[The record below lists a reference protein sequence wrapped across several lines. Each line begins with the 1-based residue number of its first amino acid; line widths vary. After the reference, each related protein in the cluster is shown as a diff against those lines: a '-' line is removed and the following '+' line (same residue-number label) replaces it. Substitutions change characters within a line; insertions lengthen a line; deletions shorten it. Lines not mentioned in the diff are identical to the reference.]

1 MRVFELVLDRMHF
14 NNLLVVMLLAGLVA
28 CTQKPFSTVDAL
40 PMPATPPTGQPIKD
54 APELT
59 PTATLLPAPE
69 RLLTICLGREP
80 ASLFYYD
87 AASMAARDVL
97 AAVYDGPVD
106 IRDYTAYPVI
116 LQKLPSLKDGDA
128 LLQPVQVEA
137 GDLIVDSAGNPVNLE
152 VGVEFRPSGC
162 TESNCTQSYSE
173 DQPVTM
179 DQLVLRFTLLPGI
192 QWSDGTPL
200 TSSDSVYSYELAR
213 SLYPA
218 AQPALISRTHSYR
231 ALDDYSVEW
240 LGLPGY
246 QDGIYHTK
254 FFTPLPQ
261 HAWHTYSIEE
271 IRTAEASTRKPLGW
285 GAYIIDEWITGDHIS
300 LHKNPLYFRA
310 GENLPYFDHLVFRF
324 VGSSDEGLDALQAGE
339 CDFVDQTA
347 MFDSGS
353 PRLLEQQQNGQIQAF
368 YQNDAGWEQV
378 TFGIH
383 PIDSQRVGFFT
394 PKEVRQAVAMCIDRE
409 ALIADTPSSEQLLTD
424 VYIPASHPL
433 YNPQVQGYDF
443 DLQGGA
449 ALLESVGWLDLDN
462 DPATARVAQGVS
474 GVPDGA
480 PFEVEY
486 LVSNEAKS
494 GSDALM
500 IQKMLQGCGIRTQVI
515 AQPPGEFL
523 APGPEGPIF
532 GRSFDLAQFAWAT
545 AFEPACYLY
554 LSDEIPGPYPEFTKG
569 WGGVNASG
577 YTNPE
582 YDQACENALF
592 SLSDAPQHAS
602 EHFQA
607 QDIFSEE
614 LPALPLY
621 LHFNVS
627 VARAD
632 LCNYSSKSAID
643 SPLWNLERLDYGN
656 GCS

>member
-1 MRVFELVLDRMHF
+1 VRDCMHF

-28 CTQKPFSTVDAL
+28 CTQKPSSTVDAL
-40 PMPATPPTGQPIKD
+40 PITATPPTGQPIKD

-87 AASMAARDVL
+87 ATSMAARDVL
-97 AAVYDGPVD
+97 AAIYDGPVD
-106 IRDYTAYPVI
+106 IRDYTTHPVI

-128 LLQPVQVEA
+128 LLRPVQVEA
-137 GDLIVDSAGNPVNLE
+137 GDLIIDSSGNPVILE

-162 TESNCTQSYSE
+162 TESTCTQSYSD

-179 DQLVLRFTLLPGI
+179 DQLILRFTLLPGI
-192 QWSDGTPL
+192 LWSDGTPL
-200 TSSDSVYSYELAR
+200 TSSDSVYSYELAH

-218 AQPALISRTHSYR
+218 AQPELITRTQSYR
-231 ALDDYSVEW
+231 VLDEYSVEW
-240 LGLPGY
+240 NGLPGY

-285 GAYIIDEWITGDHIS
+285 GAYILDEWIAGDHIS

-310 GENLPYFDHLVFRF
+310 GENLPYFDNLVFRF
-324 VGSSDEGLDALQAGE
+324 VGSSDEALDALQAGE

-347 MFDSGS
+347 MLGS
-353 PRLLEQQQNGQIQAF
+353 APPRLLELQQEGQIQSF
-368 YQNDAGWEQV
+368 YMNDAGWEQI
-378 TFGIH
+378 TFGINT
-383 PIDSQRVGFFT
+383 IDSLRVRFFAI
-394 PKEVRQAVAMCIDRE
+394 KEVRQAVAMCIDRE
-409 ALIADTPSSEQLLTD
+409 ELIADTPSSEQLLTD
-424 VYIPASHPL
+424 LYIPASHPL
-433 YNPQVQGYDF
+433 YNPQVRHYDF
-443 DLQGGA
+443 DLQAAA
-449 ALLESVGWLDLDN
+449 ALLESVGWHDLDN
-462 DPATARVAQGVS
+462 DPATPRVAQGVS
-474 GVPDGA
+474 GVPDGT

-486 LVSNEAKS
+486 LVSDDGKTR
-494 GSDALM
+494 SDGLA
-500 IQKMLQGCGIRTQVI
+500 IQKMLQGCGIYTKVI
-515 AQPPGEFL
+515 NQQPQEYL
-523 APGPEGPIF
+523 ASGPDGPVF
-532 GRSFDLAQFAWAT
+532 GRVFDLAQFAWVGAY
-545 AFEPACYLY
+545 EPACYLY

-569 WGGVNASG
+569 WGGGNASG

-582 YDQACENALF
+582 FDQACENALF
-592 SLSDAPQHAS
+592 SLSDSAQHLP
-602 EHFQA
+602 EHFKA

-621 LHFNVS
+621 IHFNVS
-627 VARAD
+627 VARPD